1 MKRREVN
8 QRKFADLVVSVGSRR
23 AQSRSLDLSSV
34 SVDQPEVWPR
44 LGGPTPPPTLL
55 LGVSSVDQ
63 GGVNRREGLR
73 GRFSRV
79 IVELM
84 ETESDMRDT
93 VSSVSVRSRLR
104 ALVFCSAV
112 GGLGESLKDIAGVGE
127 S

>member
-1 MKRREVN
+1 M
-8 QRKFADLVVSVGSRR
+8 
-23 AQSRSLDLSSV
+23 
-34 SVDQPEVWPR
+34 
-44 LGGPTPPPTLL
+44 
-55 LGVSSVDQ
+55 
-63 GGVNRREGLR
+63 R

-93 VSSVSVRSRLR
+93 VSSVSVSARSRLR

-127 S
+127 R